1 MSKKKKSVPLEAKQA
16 IIKSPLTVPA
26 VPAREFF
33 EFDAYAENGQTLTEW
48 IESINRHDAGEPT
61 WGIGCDADELQEIYD
76 EFDRARKHFER
87 DDQYRT
93 RDEARK
99 TLTGRWSDRELKRQ
113 AVAERVGL
121 LLTLIPIVGAAA
133 ASTQKKK
140 IVIGMMIE
148 HIIAA
153 NPRASMLEAT
163 CRKLVET
170 KRFITIAEVMEELR
184 AQAEQWRCLF
194 VWQDEIDRC
203 KTRLTELNA
212 AYEAKQAQEAE
223 EKRLA
228 EEREKERRERW
239 QRERQE
245 RLAREQRE
253 QEERRQRR
261 EQQERERKER
271 RLAQL
276 EKDFADYLRARLLWR
291 WFQLLL
297 WSRGIFVSTEA
308 LLRLQQQKE
317 TIVKLRHIDADDD
330 TG

>member
-1 MSKKKKSVPLEAKQA
+1 M
-16 IIKSPLTVPA
+16 
-26 VPAREFF
+26 
-33 EFDAYAENGQTLTEW
+33 
-48 IESINRHDAGEPT
+48 
-61 WGIGCDADELQEIYD
+61 
-76 EFDRARKHFER
+76 
-87 DDQYRT
+87 
-93 RDEARK
+93 
-99 TLTGRWSDRELKRQ
+99 RQ
-113 AVAERVGL
+113 SR
-121 LLTLIPIVGAAA
+121 
-133 ASTQKKK
+133 
-140 IVIGMMIE
+140 
-148 HIIAA
+148 
-153 NPRASMLEAT
+153 
-163 CRKLVET
+163 
-170 KRFITIAEVMEELR
+170 
-184 AQAEQWRCLF
+184 
-194 VWQDEIDRC
+194 
-203 KTRLTELNA
+203 
-212 AYEAKQAQEAE
+212 
-223 EKRLA
+223 RLA